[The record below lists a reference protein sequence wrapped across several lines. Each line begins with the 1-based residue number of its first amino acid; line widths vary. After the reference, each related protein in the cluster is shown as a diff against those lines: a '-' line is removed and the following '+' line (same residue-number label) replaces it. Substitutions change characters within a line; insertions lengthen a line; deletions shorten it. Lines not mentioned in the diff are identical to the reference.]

1 MCYNIVF
8 VSQNLPYCHEI
19 NASMKVLFVS
29 TTNPVVTK
37 SVGILLVVSN
47 STIKTSTTIFIEDN
61 TKWEAKLSLY
71 YGTEFIIYSET
82 IVLSELL

>member
-1 MCYNIVF
+1 
-8 VSQNLPYCHEI
+8 
-19 NASMKVLFVS
+19 MKVLFIS

-37 SVGILLVVSN
+37 SVGILLIVSN

>member
-1 MCYNIVF
+1 
-8 VSQNLPYCHEI
+8 
-19 NASMKVLFVS
+19 MKVLFVS